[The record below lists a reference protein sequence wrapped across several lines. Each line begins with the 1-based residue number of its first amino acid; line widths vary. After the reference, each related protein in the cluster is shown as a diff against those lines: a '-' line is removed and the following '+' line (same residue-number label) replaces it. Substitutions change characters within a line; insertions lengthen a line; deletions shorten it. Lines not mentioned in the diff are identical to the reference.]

1 MRYPINSVFPRDATT
16 VPDLRKA
23 AKSWATQNKDATA
36 KDLEELVT
44 ALISEASSSK
54 KCMGGLLLGYMPVQ
68 RKQLDPVLYE
78 IWLDHAEGWSEV
90 DGICYGYFTSAEMLG
105 SFRSWQ
111 RLIRGLAE
119 SGNINKRRAAAV
131 LLTKPVRETKDER
144 LARLA
149 FAVIDKLKQEKEI
162 LITKAVSWLLRN
174 LVKHYR
180 TEVEAYLRSNE
191 GRLPAIAVRETFN
204 KLKTGRKSGK

>member
-1 MRYPINSVFPRDATT
+1 MRYPINSVFPRGATT

-23 AKSWATQNKDATA
+23 AKSWATQNKDATV
-36 KDLEELVT
+36 KD
-44 ALISEASSSK
+44 
-54 KCMGGLLLGYMPVQ
+54 
-68 RKQLDPVLYE
+68 
-78 IWLDHAEGWSEV
+78 
-90 DGICYGYFTSAEMLG
+90 
-105 SFRSWQ
+105 
-111 RLIRGLAE
+111 LAE

-131 LLTKPVRETKDER
+131 L
-144 LARLA
+144 
-149 FAVIDKLKQEKEI
+149 I